1 MSKINTPLKTTV
13 TIVLVLLA
21 MLLVS
26 KLIWKQP
33 LNYSD
38 FIFIATGI
46 IAILVTW
53 FKTK

>member
-1 MSKINTPLKTTV
+1 MNTLLKTTV

-38 FIFIATGI
+38 FMLIAAGAI
-46 IAILVTW
+46 VILVTW